1 MNYLSSSNYFHI
13 KNLFS
18 ILFIQFKRV
27 LDWASIRQKHRGVRR
42 KIPETQFTVTEDGG
56 LFSNKQ
62 RVSYEKVPGR
72 RGTVMFGPSDPT
84 PSVQIRP
91 AMGINPDSR
100 VIVGSEIDG
109 S

>member
-62 RVSYEKVPGR
+62 RVSYEKAPGR
-72 RGTVMFGPSDPT
+72 RGIERFQPFD
-84 PSVQIRP
+84 QISMVRIRST
-91 AMGINPDSR
+91 AA
-100 VIVGSEIDG
+100 
-109 S
+109 

>member
-1 MNYLSSSNYFHI
+1 
-13 KNLFS
+13 
-18 ILFIQFKRV
+18 
-27 LDWASIRQKHRGVRR
+27 
-42 KIPETQFTVTEDGG
+42 
-56 LFSNKQ
+56 
-62 RVSYEKVPGR
+62 VPGR

-109 S
+109 SQRTIPTISL